1 MSAHVMPTEVPN
13 KMANTFVRA
22 ESVTV
27 DSADVSLLAAGSVGR
42 GPVSDLAA
50 DGGALVVTNVGDDT
64 VAVVDT
70 ETLAVRG
77 GVVAGRPSSAV
88 AAAGR
93 AFVAVSS
100 ASDDAIAVIDTAS
113 GHLMAAYPMDGAVAT
128 MAVSPDGKRVFVARD
143 GRDGIDVAVIDLATE
158 RLATIDIAATPDS
171 TIDALR
177 VDDAG
182 RRLFVAVT
190 DSVGSRLV
198 VVDVATSRVRRTVE
212 IGAPIRGLE
221 LSHDSTAYVLTS
233 DITSRGVLHVV
244 DLVNNRVAGGVCV
257 GAAPTQLAL
266 SADGSRAFVVDY
278 DAVHVVSTETY
289 AVVGGVSVGARPACV
304 AVAGDRLFI
313 ADYTGALTSYAIT
326 APVMF
331 APAFAPAQRVVAE
344 RVRELQPAGV

>member
-1 MSAHVMPTEVPN
+1 MPAHVMPAEVPK
-13 KMANTFVRA
+13 KMANTYVRA

-27 DSADVSLLAAGSVGR
+27 DSSDVALLVAGSVGR
-42 GPVSDLAA
+42 GPVSDLAVDA
-50 DGGALVVTNVGDDT
+50 GALVVTNFGDNT

-77 GVVAGRPSSAV
+77 GVVTGQPFSAV
-88 AAAGR
+88 AAGGR

-100 ASDDAIAVIDTAS
+100 ASDDAIAVIDTAN
-113 GHLMAAYPMDGAVAT
+113 GHLVAAYPMDGVVAT
-128 MAVSPDGKRVFVARD
+128 MAVSPDGKRVFVARG
-143 GRDGIDVAVIDLATE
+143 GRDGVDIAVIDIATE

-190 DSVGSRLV
+190 DSASSRLV
-198 VVDVATSRVRRTVE
+198 VVDIATGRVRRTVE

-257 GAAPTQLAL
+257 GTAPTQLAL

-278 DAVHVVSTETY
+278 DKVHVVSTETY
-289 AVVGGVSVGARPACV
+289 AVVGEITVGARPACI
-304 AVAGDRLFI
+304 AVEADRLFI
-313 ADYTGALTSYAIT
+313 ADYTGALTAYAIT

-344 RVRELQPAGV
+344 RVRELQAAGV